1 MDTSAALRV
10 IDQLALVNPEAMLV
24 LSGGEPLLREDIFEL
39 AAHASHK
46 GMMVVLGSNGLLI
59 DDRIVTELRLSGVRG
74 ISISLDSVTP
84 GIHDEVRSLAGAWE
98 KSVRA
103 IEMCRRQGLS
113 VQINAVVTKR
123 NVAEMQA
130 LIQYSHAL
138 GAKVFSPFFLVCTGR
153 GEELTDI
160 TPQQYEEVLALIV
173 ESHARCGD
181 MMIRTRC
188 APTFRKILYQ
198 AKPDSPLL
206 RMDTGRCLAGVHY
219 CRITPEGNVTPC
231 PYLPLSVGNVTREDF
246 GELWAHSEVFVS
258 LRNPSLK
265 GRCGRCEFRMMC
277 GGCRARAYASCG
289 DYMEEDPWCAFIPK
303 GGKAIEVT
311 ASDPCPGNGPTDETI
326 VRWNAEAV
334 ERLKKVPF
342 FVRSMVK
349 SAVEKYARERG
360 YHEISPE
367 IMKDLRQKAG
377 RMGIDGH

>member
-1 MDTSAALRV
+1 LDTSAALRV
-10 IDQLALVNPEAMLV
+10 IDQLAVVNPEAMLV

-39 AAHASHK
+39 AAHASQK

-59 DDRIVTELRLSGVRG
+59 DERIVSELRLSGVRG

-84 GIHDEVRSLAGAWE
+84 AIHDEVRSLAGAWE
-98 KSVRA
+98 KSVKA
-103 IEMCRRQGLS
+103 VEMCRRQGLS
-113 VQINAVVTKR
+113 VQINTVVTKR
-123 NVAEMQA
+123 NFAEMQA
-130 LIQYSHAL
+130 LIQYSHAI

-160 TPQQYEEVLALIV
+160 APRQYEEVLALIV
-173 ESHARCGD
+173 ESHARYGD

-231 PYLPLSVGNVTREDF
+231 PYLPLSVGNVTREAF
-246 GELWAHSEVFVS
+246 GELWAHSEMFAS

-265 GRCGRCEFRMMC
+265 GRCGRCEFHMMC
-277 GGCRARAYASCG
+277 GGCRARAYAFYG
-289 DYMEEDPWCAFIPK
+289 DYMEEDPWCAFTPK
-303 GGKAIEVT
+303 GDKAIEVT
-311 ASDPCPGNGPTDETI
+311 AFDPCPGNGRTDEA
-326 VRWNAEAV
+326 VPLWNAEAE